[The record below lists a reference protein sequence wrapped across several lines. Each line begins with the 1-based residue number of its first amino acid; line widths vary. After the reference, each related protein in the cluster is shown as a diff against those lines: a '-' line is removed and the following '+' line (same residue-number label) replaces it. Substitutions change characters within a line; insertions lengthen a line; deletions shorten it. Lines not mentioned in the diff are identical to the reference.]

1 MGVMTVV
8 TGKAMVPARGAVKA
22 QVSIQQLLI
31 WAFQSERVSIDFEGG
46 VGEAPPAY
54 GVEYVIQQ
62 QGLLGCKVDGG
73 GRSPSHPDA
82 DLVADAL
89 AVLPD
94 VRGGRRMALWIAEL
108 ARAGRTPDVMADA
121 VPYVAPR
128 ETGRNRFGQYAMTEG
143 GTFVTGGKIHNV
155 RYCPI
160 SYPVTAQMIG
170 RARRAYLEW
179 WGALL
184 ELRHTFQVYNN
195 LSAFEVTNAM
205 PSQRPWQKNEL
216 TIL

>member
-1 MGVMTVV
+1 MTTVV
-8 TGKAMVPARGAVKA
+8 IGKAVVPARGAIKA

-31 WAFQSERVSIDFEGG
+31 WAFQSERASIDFGDDLD
-46 VGEAPPAY
+46 EAPPAY
-54 GVEYVIQQ
+54 GVEYVIHQ

-73 GRSPSHPDA
+73 GRSSSHPDA

-94 VRGGRRMALWIAEL
+94 VRGGRRMALLIAEL

-128 ETGRNRFGQYAMTEG
+128 EMAHNQFGQYAVTES
-143 GTFVTGGKIHNV
+143 GTFTAGGKAHNV

-160 SYPVTAQMIG
+160 RYPVTAPMIG

-184 ELRHTFQVYNN
+184 ELRHTFHAYSN
-195 LSAFEVTNAM
+195 LSAFEVSNEM
-205 PSQRPWQKNEL
+205 PRQRPWQKKR
-216 TIL
+216 